1 MDYYE
6 KEKDVSFVKK
16 QDRITIDDRLN
27 DFK

>member
-16 QDRITIDDRLN
+16 QDPITIDDRLN